1 MELII
6 EGVIARVCKPQEFAS
21 GFRKCEVHVTVEDG
35 QYPQTLA
42 LEFLKDDVDEA
53 LGLTVGAQI
62 KARCNVRGREWK
74 NETTGEYRA
83 FMSLVPWKYELP
95 DPKSIRETVIEDS
108 KKNEPQADDM
118 PW

>member
-1 MELII
+1 MQLII
-6 EGVIARVCKPQEFAS
+6 EGVIARVCKPQEFPS
-21 GFRKCEVHVTVEDG
+21 GFRKCEVHITVEDG

-74 NETTGEYRA
+74 NEETGEFRA

-95 DPKSIRETVIEDS
+95 EPKSVKETVME
-108 KKNEPQADDM
+108 KANNNPAKADDF
-118 PW
+118 PF